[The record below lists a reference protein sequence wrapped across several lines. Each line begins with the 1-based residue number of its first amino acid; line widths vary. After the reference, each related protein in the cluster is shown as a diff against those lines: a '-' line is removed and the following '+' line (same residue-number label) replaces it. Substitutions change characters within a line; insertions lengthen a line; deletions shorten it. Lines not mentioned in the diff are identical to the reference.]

1 MAPPTVSK
9 GKLRKVLRRI
19 ERARAEA
26 EVAPETARLSE
37 WETDY
42 LGSVETRLDTYGA
55 AFRDPSLG
63 RPGEPLSNLQKRKLD
78 EIDAKLKGETRRPRE
93 GAGRTPLKAAAPK
106 GTTIKAA
113 PAKGS
118 PPKGSP
124 PKGSGLMRRT
134 PLRPRKPGR
143 DSG

>member
-26 EVAPETARLSE
+26 EAAPETARLSE

-63 RPGEPLSNLQKRKLD
+63 RPGEPLSTLQKRKLD
-78 EIDAKLKGETRRPRE
+78 EIDAKLKGESKSPTSGTARPAFKGSAPKAPPTK
-93 GAGRTPLKAAAPK
+93 GAGLQ
-106 GTTIKAA
+106 
-113 PAKGS
+113 
-118 PPKGSP
+118 
-124 PKGSGLMRRT
+124 RRT
-134 PLRPRKPGR
+134 PLRQRKPERG
-143 DSG
+143 SG

>member
-26 EVAPETARLSE
+26 EVAPEKARLSE

-78 EIDAKLKGETRRPRE
+78 EIDAKLKGEIRRPSM
-93 GAGRTPLKAAAPK
+93 GAVRTPLKGAAPK
-106 GTTIKAA
+106 GA

-118 PPKGSP
+118 PPKGAP

-134 PLRPRKPGR
+134 PLKQRKPGR

>member
-1 MAPPTVSK
+1 MAPLTVSK

-26 EVAPETARLSE
+26 EAAPETARLSE

-63 RPGEPLSNLQKRKLD
+63 RLVSPFSLASISSSLRFCRFDSGSPG
-78 EIDAKLKGETRRPRE
+78 RPRE
-93 GAGRTPLKAAAPK
+93 GAR
-106 GTTIKAA
+106 KAA
-113 PAKGS
+113 P
-118 PPKGSP
+118 
-124 PKGSGLMRRT
+124 
-134 PLRPRKPGR
+134 
-143 DSG
+143 

>member
-26 EVAPETARLSE
+26 DAAPEEARLSE
-37 WETDY
+37 WEADY

-63 RPGEPLSNLQKRKLD
+63 RPGEPLSTLQKRKLD
-78 EIDAKLKGETRRPRE
+78 EIDAKLKGETRRQPM
-93 GAGRTPLKAAAPK
+93 GSSAKAAQGKGTPLKGTPPQGSSPK
-106 GTTIKAA
+106 GT
-113 PAKGS
+113 
-118 PPKGSP
+118 PPKV
-124 PKGSGLMRRT
+124 SGLMRRT
-134 PLRPRKPGR
+134 PLRQRKPGR
-143 DSG
+143 DSA

>member
-26 EVAPETARLSE
+26 EAAPEAARLSE

-78 EIDAKLKGETRRPRE
+78 EIDAKLKGETRRQPMASATK
-93 GAGRTPLKAAAPK
+93 GA
-106 GTTIKAA
+106 
-113 PAKGS
+113 
-118 PPKGSP
+118 P

-134 PLRPRKPGR
+134 PLRQRKPGQG
-143 DSG
+143 SA

>member
-26 EVAPETARLSE
+26 EAAPETARLSE

-63 RPGEPLSNLQKRKLD
+63 RPGEPLSTLQKRKLD
-78 EIDAKLKGETRRPRE
+78 EIDAKLKGESKGPTS
-93 GAGRTPLKAAAPK
+93 AAAR
-106 GTTIKAA
+106 
-113 PAKGS
+113 PAFKGS
-118 PPKGSP
+118 APKAPP

-134 PLRPRKPGR
+134 PLRQRKPGG

>member
-26 EVAPETARLSE
+26 KAAPEEARLSE
-37 WETDY
+37 WEADY

-78 EIDAKLKGETRRPRE
+78 EIDAKLKGETRRPTM
-93 GAGRTPLKAAAPK
+93 GAGRTPLK
-106 GTTIKAA
+106 GA
-113 PAKGS
+113 PAKGPPAKGP
-118 PPKGSP
+118 PPKGTPPKGTP

-134 PLRPRKPGR
+134 PLRQRKPGG